1 MAREMKDSGIEWIGK
16 IPKEWEVNRL
26 KNILLERK
34 ESNNPVKTK
43 NILSLTND
51 KGVIPYSE
59 KGNMGN
65 KAKEDLTGYKL
76 AYPNDIVLN
85 SMNIIIGSVGLSKYY
100 GCVSPVYY
108 MLYSNDKNIKYYN
121 YIFQTKVFQ
130 NSLKGLGNGILEIR
144 MRIPMEKLN
153 NVILPIPP
161 LEKQEKIVKYLDK
174 KITDIDLI
182 IEKTKATI
190 EDYKKYK
197 QSIITEAVTKGLN
210 PNVEMKDS
218 GIEWIGK
225 IPKHWEVTKVKNIA
239 YKVTDGAHVSPEIE
253 NGIYDFVSTV
263 NLKNNCIDFDNCLKT
278 SEKSYAQLVLNNCNP
293 KKNDVLI
300 SKDGTV
306 GKTVVIDF
314 DKEFIVASSLVIIRT
329 NTDLMNPYFLNYNL
343 KSKYIQ
349 DYLILLMVGA
359 GLKRVSV
366 EKNANLLILMP
377 SLIEQQQI
385 VEYLDKKVS
394 EIDNLIA
401 KKESLISE
409 MEEYK
414 KSLIYEC
421 VTGKKEVI

>member
-1 MAREMKDSGIEWIGK
+1 MAREMKDSGVEWIGQ
-16 IPKEWEVNRL
+16 IPKDWNKL
-26 KNILLERK
+26 KMKQIGEYINGYAFKPEDWSNSGKPIIRIQNLTGFNNNFNYFEGIIDSKYLIKKNDILVSWAATLDAFIWTGE
-34 ESNNPVKTK
+34 EGWLNQH
-43 NILSLTND
+43 IF
-51 KGVIPYSE
+51 
-59 KGNMGN
+59 
-65 KAKEDLTGYKL
+65 KAKHNEKIIYFSFFYWLMKI
-76 AYPNDIVLN
+76 AMENMNNDNKHGIV
-85 SMNIIIGSVGLSKYY
+85 MQHVT
-100 GCVSPVYY
+100 
-108 MLYSNDKNIKYYN
+108 
-121 YIFQTKVFQ
+121 TKVFG
-130 NSLKGLGNGILEIR
+130 NFYVALPSLEEQE
-144 MRIPMEKLN
+144 RIAN
-153 NVILPIPP
+153 
-161 LEKQEKIVKYLDK
+161 YLDK
-174 KITDIDLI
+174 KIADIDLI
-182 IEKTKATI
+182 IEKTKTTI

-218 GIEWIGK
+218 EIEWIGK

-253 NGIYDFVSTV
+253 NGIYDFISTV

-377 SLIEQQQI
+377 SLNEQQQI
-385 VEYLDKKVS
+385 AEYLDKKVA
-394 EIDNLIA
+394 EIDNLIT
-401 KKESLISE
+401 KKESLIDE

-421 VTGKKEVI
+421 VTGKKEL